1 MKKNYLKICLLLLS
15 FWGFAQNGSDEKK
28 FSQIPLAYQSHPEIG
43 NTNHPSNL
51 QDVDYELLQ
60 NRTKFSKTYLNTNK
74 TKTTVQSSVPLHYQ
88 NNNGMWLSIDY
99 KVHQANNK
107 IKYPTQ
113 NPLFELDN
121 NQIILNLDDQSIKI
135 KKQNNFIF
143 ISDNKV
149 IKKISTTE
157 QEAIIE
163 NDNQIVYKNIAPNLD
178 KHISLY
184 PQAVKYSYL
193 INNAALLPHYFD
205 YMLTEETI
213 TLPIGYTIR
222 EEKKDDNSTYSLIIV
237 NQKGEAVVAFQQP
250 VISDSKT
257 FERNI
262 RQQPYETT
270 YQLVKL
276 TETSYKIQ
284 IRIDGSWLQSA
295 ERVFPITIDPVVTV
309 TNNTAVNSCFF
320 PNYEQS
326 TLQVSVPSGQN
337 VLSSNFSYDFVAPAG
352 ANGWMSEQ
360 RSFISGPNG
369 QTPVNNG
376 VGNTN
381 GMYTYNIT
389 NSPIGNSVST
399 GQVAYTF
406 NFARTFGG
414 NGCNATYN
422 FVSRHEVAVTY
433 GTIEFGNGP
442 LLINEYSASNRN
454 FNDGF
459 GRNEDWIELYN
470 ASPDTYFNLSG
481 YHLSN
486 NTNNPTKWQI
496 QNGVIPPN
504 SRVLVFCSNRNI
516 ASGTI
521 LHANFDLSQTD
532 SDEIVL
538 ADPSGNILQ
547 SLDMFITQTN
557 HSVGRTTDG
566 ATTWSVFTTPTPGLQ
581 NANGF
586 SNYATK
592 PILNVAAGRYTSPVS
607 VALTSTGTNEQ
618 IRYTTNGSTPSLTST
633 LYTTPITVSQNT
645 VLRARAFSTVTGI
658 LPGFIETN
666 TYFINDNSTLPVVS
680 ISGDANLSQL
690 LNGTQN
696 EPIGYLEY
704 FESNGTL
711 ADETMG
717 DFDKHGNDS
726 WAYNQRGI
734 DFIARDD
741 HGYKRRLEYPFFNT
755 SDRVNY
761 RRLILKAAGSDNYPH
776 EEGGAHFRDVFA
788 QKLSEVSNLELDE
801 RRSSFVSLF
810 VNGQYWGVYDLREK
824 VDDNQYTDYYYGQD
838 YIYRDSDD
846 YIQYIKTWGATNP
859 EFGNQPAIDA
869 WDSLMSYVQNNDM
882 AIQANYSYVDSQLNI
897 DSLIDYFV
905 INSYLVNRDWLNWNT
920 SWWRGTNPAGSAL
933 KWRYALWDMDGILG
947 HYTNYTGIPDI
958 TAGADPCQVES
969 LEVGVGHAQT
979 IEKLITESPIVRQRY
994 ITRYADLL
1002 NTHFSCESVT
1012 QLFDSIVAEIT
1023 PEMPRQLQRWGGN
1036 MTTWLNN
1043 VQAARDFLLTR
1054 CSQTISTGLVDCYDV
1069 TGPFETNFIV
1079 EPANSGKIRM
1089 NSEWLVNYPY
1099 TAQIFGN
1106 IETLLKAETNIGYQF
1121 SHWVVDG
1128 AVIQPS
1134 ATNPDIVLQISQ
1146 ATTVTAFFTEVTNAE
1161 QALYYWHF
1169 NTLNTPTDVTTIP
1182 ADYSLIVGASPLMT
1196 YTGTGP
1202 RDIDATN
1209 TGSILNM
1216 HFDQTSGKAARV
1228 RNPSDGRTL
1237 LFDLP
1242 TTGFKDIK
1250 FAYAVQRT
1258 NEGQLENQVAYSLDG
1273 TNFIQT
1279 GLSQTAFGITTDF
1292 SLVEVD
1298 FSTLTAVNN
1307 NPNFKIQIT
1316 FAGNTTADTGN
1327 NRLDNIT
1334 LKGVD
1339 NTLSIPSQNAIIH
1352 QVFPNPFTNTV
1363 QVIASETIT
1372 EMSVYD
1378 VIGKRIWQKK
1388 ECNTN
1393 SETVD
1398 LSGLNIGMYLLKI
1411 KTEKGTITHKLMKQ

>member
-1 MKKNYLKICLLLLS
+1 
-15 FWGFAQNGSDEKK
+15 
-28 FSQIPLAYQSHPEIG
+28 
-43 NTNHPSNL
+43 
-51 QDVDYELLQ
+51 
-60 NRTKFSKTYLNTNK
+60 
-74 TKTTVQSSVPLHYQ
+74 
-88 NNNGMWLSIDY
+88 
-99 KVHQANNK
+99 
-107 IKYPTQ
+107 
-113 NPLFELDN
+113 
-121 NQIILNLDDQSIKI
+121 
-135 KKQNNFIF
+135 
-143 ISDNKV
+143 
-149 IKKISTTE
+149 
-157 QEAIIE
+157 
-163 NDNQIVYKNIAPNLD
+163 
-178 KHISLY
+178 
-184 PQAVKYSYL
+184 
-193 INNAALLPHYFD
+193 
-205 YMLTEETI
+205 
-213 TLPIGYTIR
+213 
-222 EEKKDDNSTYSLIIV
+222 
-237 NQKGEAVVAFQQP
+237 
-250 VISDSKT
+250 
-257 FERNI
+257 
-262 RQQPYETT
+262 
-270 YQLVKL
+270 
-276 TETSYKIQ
+276 
-284 IRIDGSWLQSA
+284 
-295 ERVFPITIDPVVTV
+295 
-309 TNNTAVNSCFF
+309 
-320 PNYEQS
+320 
-326 TLQVSVPSGQN
+326 
-337 VLSSNFSYDFVAPAG
+337 
-352 ANGWMSEQ
+352 
-360 RSFISGPNG
+360 
-369 QTPVNNG
+369 
-376 VGNTN
+376 
-381 GMYTYNIT
+381 
-389 NSPIGNSVST
+389 
-399 GQVAYTF
+399 
-406 NFARTFGG
+406 
-414 NGCNATYN
+414 
-422 FVSRHEVAVTY
+422 
-433 GTIEFGNGP
+433 
-442 LLINEYSASNRN
+442 
-454 FNDGF
+454 
-459 GRNEDWIELYN
+459 
-470 ASPDTYFNLSG
+470 
-481 YHLSN
+481 
-486 NTNNPTKWQI
+486 
-496 QNGVIPPN
+496 
-504 SRVLVFCSNRNI
+504 
-516 ASGTI
+516 
-521 LHANFDLSQTD
+521 
-532 SDEIVL
+532 
-538 ADPSGNILQ
+538 
-547 SLDMFITQTN
+547 
-557 HSVGRTTDG
+557 
-566 ATTWSVFTTPTPGLQ
+566 
-581 NANGF
+581 
-586 SNYATK
+586 
-592 PILNVAAGRYTSPVS
+592 
-607 VALTSTGTNEQ
+607 
-618 IRYTTNGSTPSLTST
+618 
-633 LYTTPITVSQNT
+633 
-645 VLRARAFSTVTGI
+645 

-776 EEGGAHFRDVFA
+776 QDGGAHFRDVFA

-859 EFGNQPAIDA
+859 EFGNQPAIEA

-882 AIQANYSYVDSQLNI
+882 AIQANYNYVDSQLNI

-1002 NTHFSCESVT
+1002 NTHFSCEAVT
-1012 QLFDSIVAEIT
+1012 QLFDNIVAEIT

-1106 IETLLKAETNIGYQF
+1106 IETLLKAESNTGYQF

-1196 YTGTGP
+1196 YAGTGP
-1202 RDIDATN
+1202 RDIDANN

-1228 RNPSDGRTL
+1228 RNPSDGRAL

-1258 NEGQLENQVAYSLDG
+1258 NQGQLENQVAYSLDG

-1298 FSTLTAVNN
+1298 FSALTAVNN

-1316 FAGNTTADTGN
+1316 FSGNTVADTGN
-1327 NRLDNIT
+1327 NRFDNIT

-1339 NTLSIPSQNAIIH
+1339 NTLSVPSQNAIIH

-1372 EMSVYD
+1372 ELSVYD

-1393 SETVD
+1393 SETID